1 MKFGELK
8 SKIETCLTESYKN
21 KNLKRDLFV
30 FEELVLNNKN
40 ISQVFFLYD
49 ELSSNKGLSESV
61 ANEFV
66 NESIT
71 AYENL
76 VNKITPNQIKELKA
90 WVGHIKC
97 ENTYKNIDDLFSSN
111 VLTLEN
117 KIKSKK
123 TILES
128 LKNKPKEQKE
138 VIEVPLNSMVNVANK
153 TVEKYISSLSESE
166 QKELKSILST
176 PKESLIENY
185 GKIKDEV
192 VSKLNTQK
200 EGSDSETQETI
211 NKVLNKV
218 QTESFNELNYYK
230 LKQLNEVL

>member
-8 SKIETCLTESYKN
+8 SKIETCLTESYKS

-30 FEELVLNNKN
+30 FEELVLKNKN
-40 ISQVFFLYD
+40 VSQVFFLYD

-61 ANEFV
+61 ANEFI
-66 NESIT
+66 NESTT

-76 VNKITPNQIKELKA
+76 VNKITLNQIKELKS
-90 WVGHIKC
+90 WVGHIQC
-97 ENTYKNIDDLFSSN
+97 ENTYKNIDDLFSTN

-128 LKNKPKEQKE
+128 LKNKLQEQKE

-166 QKELKSILST
+166 QKELKTILST

-192 VSKLNTQK
+192 VNKLNTQK

>member
-21 KNLKRDLFV
+21 KNLRRDIFV
-30 FEELVLNNKN
+30 FEELVLKNKN
-40 ISQVFFLYD
+40 ISQVFFIYD

-61 ANEFV
+61 GNEFI

-128 LKNKPKEQKE
+128 LKNKPQEQKE
-138 VIEVPLNSMVNVANK
+138 VIEVPLNSMVKVANK
-153 TVEKYISSLSESE
+153 TVENFISSLTESE
-166 QKELKSILST
+166 QKELKTILST
-176 PKESLIENY
+176 PKETLVEDYS
-185 GKIKDEV
+185 KIKDEV
-192 VSKLNTQK
+192 ISKLTKQK
-200 EGSDSETQETI
+200 NDSDTETSSTI
-211 NKVLNKV
+211 DQVLNKL

-230 LKQLNEVL
+230 LRQLNGGL

>member
-61 ANEFV
+61 ANEFI

-128 LKNKPKEQKE
+128 LKNKPQEHKE

-166 QKELKSILST
+166 QKELKTILST

>member
-30 FEELVLNNKN
+30 FEELVLKNKN

-61 ANEFV
+61 ANEFI

-76 VNKITPNQIKELKA
+76 INKITPNQIKELKA

-128 LKNKPKEQKE
+128 LKNKAKEQKE

-166 QKELKSILST
+166 QKELKTILST
-176 PKESLIENY
+176 PKEYLIENY

-192 VSKLNTQK
+192 INKLNNQK

-211 NKVLNKV
+211 TKVLNKL

-230 LKQLNEVL
+230 LKQLNEGL

>member
-61 ANEFV
+61 ANEFI

-128 LKNKPKEQKE
+128 LKNKPQEHKE

-166 QKELKSILST
+166 QKELKTILST

-192 VSKLNTQK
+192 VTKLNTQK

>member
-1 MKFGELK
+1 L
-8 SKIETCLTESYKN
+8 
-21 KNLKRDLFV
+21 
-30 FEELVLNNKN
+30 
-40 ISQVFFLYD
+40 
-49 ELSSNKGLSESV
+49 
-61 ANEFV
+61 
-66 NESIT
+66 
-71 AYENL
+71 
-76 VNKITPNQIKELKA
+76 
-90 WVGHIKC
+90 VGHIKC
-97 ENTYKNIDDLFSSN
+97 ENTYNNIDDLFSSN

-128 LKNKPKEQKE
+128 LKNKPQEHKE

>member
-128 LKNKPKEQKE
+128 LKNKPQEHKE

-166 QKELKSILST
+166 QKELKTILST

-185 GKIKDEV
+185 SKIKDEV

>member
-30 FEELVLNNKN
+30 FEELVLKNKN

-61 ANEFV
+61 ANEFI

-128 LKNKPKEQKE
+128 LKNKSQEQKE
-138 VIEVPLNSMVNVANK
+138 VIEVPLNSMINVANK
-153 TVEKYISSLSESE
+153 TVQKYISSLSESE
-166 QKELKSILST
+166 QKELKNILST

-185 GKIKDEV
+185 GKMKDEV
-192 VSKLNTQK
+192 INKLNNQK

-211 NKVLNKV
+211 TKVLDKL

-230 LKQLNEVL
+230 LKQLNEGL

>member
-30 FEELVLNNKN
+30 FEELVLKNKN

-61 ANEFV
+61 ANEFI

-76 VNKITPNQIKELKA
+76 VNKITPNQIKELKS

-97 ENTYKNIDDLFSSN
+97 ENTYKNIDELFFLN

-128 LKNKPKEQKE
+128 LKNTPQSQKE
-138 VIEVPLNSMVNVANK
+138 IIEVPLNSMVNVANK
-153 TVEKYISSLSESE
+153 TVEKFISSLSESE
-166 QKELKSILST
+166 QKELKTILST
-176 PKESLIENY
+176 PKETLVENY
-185 GKIKDEV
+185 NKIKDEV
-192 VSKLNTQK
+192 LNKLNGKKK
-200 EGSDSETQETI
+200 ESDSETQETI
-211 NKVLNKV
+211 NKVLNKL

-230 LKQLNEVL
+230 LKQLNGDL

>member
-8 SKIETCLTESYKN
+8 SKIETCLTESYKS

-30 FEELVLNNKN
+30 FEELVLKNKN
-40 ISQVFFLYD
+40 VSQVFFLYD

-61 ANEFV
+61 ANEFI
-66 NESIT
+66 NESTT

-76 VNKITPNQIKELKA
+76 VNKITLNQIKELKS
-90 WVGHIKC
+90 WVGHIQC
-97 ENTYKNIDDLFSSN
+97 ENTYKNIDDLFSTN

-128 LKNKPKEQKE
+128 LKNKPQEQKE

-166 QKELKSILST
+166 QKELKTILST

-192 VSKLNTQK
+192 VNKLNTQK

>member
-8 SKIETCLTESYKN
+8 SKIETCLTESYKS

-30 FEELVLNNKN
+30 FEELVLKNKN

-61 ANEFV
+61 ANEFI
-66 NESIT
+66 NESTT

-76 VNKITPNQIKELKA
+76 VNKITLNQIKELKS
-90 WVGHIKC
+90 WVGHIQC
-97 ENTYKNIDDLFSSN
+97 ENTYKNIDDLFSTN

-128 LKNKPKEQKE
+128 LKNKLQEQKE

-166 QKELKSILST
+166 QKELKTILST

-192 VSKLNTQK
+192 VNKLNTQK